1 MKDKILNFLLIFLT
15 VFVILSFF
23 DDSSKNANTN
33 WSLLITSI
41 EDSYTLPATVKINIQ
56 NNTAKEVKLNTCDLK
71 IKSIAWPINIDD
83 KNFCRDILIA
93 PSKNYIIDYAP
104 YFSKFE
110 NTWDYIVDAKIAWLD
125 YVTKFTVETKWFFNK
140 FFTFFFYAPFYNLVA
155 FILTLVNY
163 SLFWAI
169 VIVTIIIRLILLQPQ
184 HKMMVSQAKMQAIQ
198 PKIKE
203 IQEKYKWNHQ
213 MLGMELMKLYK
224 EEKVN
229 PMGSCLPLLI
239 QMPILIVVY
248 HILISIQ
255 DPVNTYYIY
264 SFLQS
269 FSIPA
274 IETKFYFIDLLSVW
288 WIVWW
293 VLAIIVWIVQYIQ
306 IKLSLSYQ
314 KSKNDNTPVILEK
327 KKWEDKYDMQSF
339 MPDQD
344 TMNKFMLYW
353 MPIMV
358 MIFTFTF
365 YIWVGIYW
373 GISTLFMIIQ
383 QLVVNKIIKKSI

>member
-1 MKDKILNFLLIFLT
+1 MKDKLINFLLVFLI
-15 VFVILSFF
+15 VFFVLSMF
-23 DDSSKNANTN
+23 DDSKKTN
-33 WSLLITSI
+33 QTAWNIIITS
-41 EDSYTLPATVKINIQ
+41 ESDTYSVPAIVKINVQ
-56 NNTAKEVKLNTCDLK
+56 NNTAKEASINTCDLK
-71 IKSIAWPINIDD
+71 IKSSAWAVDLAD
-83 KNFCRDILIA
+83 KTFCKDIKIE
-93 PSKNYIIDYAP
+93 SNKTQIIDYSK

-110 NTWDYIVDAKIAWLD
+110 ITGDYFIEAKIEGKD
-125 YVTKFTVETKWFFNK
+125 YMAKFSIENMGFFSK
-140 FFTFFFYAPFYNLVA
+140 FFTFFFYAPFYNLIA

-169 VIVTIIIRLILLQPQ
+169 IIVTVIIRTILLYPQ
-184 HKMMVSQAKMQAIQ
+184 HKMMVSQAKMQTVQ

-203 IQEKYKWNHQ
+203 IQEKHKWNHQ

-255 DPVNTYYIY
+255 DPVNMYYIY
-264 SFLQS
+264 SFMQN
-269 FSIPA
+269 FSITA
-274 IETKFYFIDLLSVW
+274 IQTKFHFIDLLSVW
-288 WIVWW
+288 WW
-293 VLAIIVWIVQYIQ
+293 VGWILALLVWIVQFIQ
-306 IKLSLSYQ
+306 IKLSLAFN
-314 KSKNDNTPVILEK
+314 KAPENKTWLVLEK
-327 KKWEDKYDMQSF
+327 KKWENDYASF

-344 TMNKFMLYW
+344 VMNKFMLYW

-365 YIWVGIYW
+365 YVWVGIYW

-383 QLVVNKIIKKSI
+383 QIVVNKIIKKSI

>member
-1 MKDKILNFLLIFLT
+1 MKDKLLNFLLIFLT
-15 VFVILSFF
+15 VFVVLSFF
-23 DDSSKNANTN
+23 DDSSKKTETN
-33 WSLLITSI
+33 WTILITSV
-41 EDSYTLPATVKINIQ
+41 EESYTIPATVKINIQ
-56 NNTAKEVKLNTCDLK
+56 NNTKSEVKLNTCDLK
-71 IKSIAWPINIDD
+71 IKSIAWNINIED
-83 KNFCRDILIA
+83 KSFCKDIKIA
-93 PSKNYIIDYAP
+93 SSANQIIDYSP

-110 NTWDYIVDAKIAWLD
+110 NTGDYIVEAKIAWAD
-125 YVTKFTVETKWFFNK
+125 YIAKFAVETKWFFNK
-140 FFTFFFYAPFYNLVA
+140 FFTFFFYAPFYNLIA
-155 FILTLVNY
+155 FILTITSY

-169 VIVTIIIRLILLQPQ
+169 IIITIIIRMILLYPQ
-184 HKMMVSQAKMQAIQ
+184 HKMMVSQAKMQTIQ
-198 PKIKE
+198 PRIKE

-255 DPVNTYYIY
+255 DPVNTFYIY
-264 SFLQS
+264 SFLQN

-274 IETKFYFIDLLSVW
+274 IQTHFHFIDLLSVW
-288 WIVWW
+288 GWVGW
-293 VLAIIVWIVQYIQ
+293 VLALIVWIVQFIQ
-306 IKLSLSYQ
+306 IKLSLAFN
-314 KSKNDNTPVILEK
+314 KPKTDNNSVVLEK
-327 KKWEDKYDMQSF
+327 KKWVDAYETPSF

-344 TMNKFMLYW
+344 LMNKFMLYW

-365 YIWVGIYW
+365 YVWVGLYW
-373 GISTLFMIIQ
+373 WISTLFMIIQ
-383 QLVVNKIIKKSI
+383 QIVVNKIIKKSI